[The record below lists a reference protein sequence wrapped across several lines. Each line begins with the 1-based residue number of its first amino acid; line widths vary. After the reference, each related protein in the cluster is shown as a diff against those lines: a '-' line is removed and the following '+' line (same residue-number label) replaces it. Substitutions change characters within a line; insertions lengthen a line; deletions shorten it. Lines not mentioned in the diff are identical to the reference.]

1 MAVAYVI
8 FMEKIN
14 DIVVILDAIFSFKTS
29 SSVFFMVLKK
39 KIVNLMDAAIMQL
52 RMAIAEDMVV

>member
-14 DIVVILDAIFSFKTS
+14 DIVVYMDAIFSFKTI

-39 KIVNLMDAAIMQL
+39 KL
-52 RMAIAEDMVV
+52 